1 MGETCEIQFGKKNE
15 RETELDIN
23 MKNEL
28 SLDHFFDNIALN
40 IEPRNLYTPVNYIM
54 SQGGK
59 RIRPQMVLSAAEL
72 FGAKV
77 EDAFFPA
84 TAYEMLHNFTL
95 IHDDIMDNAPVR
107 RGKKTIFQKWNNNIA
122 ILSGDVL
129 ASMAMQQMLKTP
141 CPPEILIKM
150 VNLFM
155 QTSVEICEGQQYD
168 LDFET
173 QKEVTIDEYLN
184 MIRLKTAVMI
194 AGCLK
199 TGAMLANASEN
210 DQDEIYQFGINL
222 GLAFQLMDDLLDVY
236 ADTKTFGKEIG
247 GDIQANKK
255 TYPYLIALQ
264 KANEM
269 QKKQLQSYLSSNHF
283 SKNEKFNAIKT
294 IFDVLGCK
302 EETERKIDEY
312 LFKAYTNVDGMS
324 LSDKRKK
331 ILKQLALKICKR
343 TK

>member
-1 MGETCEIQFGKKNE
+1 MENSKL
-15 RETELDIN
+15 LDQ
-23 MKNEL
+23 
-28 SLDHFFDNIALN
+28 FFDNIALGV
-40 IEPRNLYTPVNYIM
+40 EPRNLYSPVNYIM

-59 RIRPQMVLSAAEL
+59 RIRPHMVLAAAEL

-77 EDAFFPA
+77 EDAFYPA

-107 RGKKTIFQKWNNNIA
+107 RGKKTIFKKWNNNIA

-129 ASMAMQQMLKTP
+129 ASMAMQRIIRTP
-141 CPPEILIKM
+141 CAPEILIKM
-150 VNLFM
+150 VDLFV
-155 QTSVEICEGQQYD
+155 QTSIEICEGQQYD

-173 QKEVTIDEYLN
+173 QKEVTLEGYLN

-210 DQDEIYQFGINL
+210 DQNAIYQFGINV

-247 GDIQANKK
+247 GDIQENKK
-255 TYPYLIALQ
+255 TYLYIMALQ
-264 KANEM
+264 KATEP
-269 QKKQLQSYLSSNHF
+269 QQKQLKHYFSSNQF
-283 SKNEKFNAIKT
+283 PKNEKFNVVKT
-294 IFDVLGCK
+294 IFDELQCK
-302 EETERKIDEY
+302 EETEKKIEEY
-312 LFKAYTNVDGMS
+312 LHLAYQNVDDMS

-331 ILKQLALKICKR
+331 TLKELALNICKR
-343 TK
+343 NK